1 MEQNQRNSN
10 NSPLN
15 ETPSDNVDKSDNSKE
30 EKTIICHPVVVS
42 SGDCQHYYEWVF
54 TDEEGVENARC
65 VKGCWMGIRYRK
77 SEYELVDGQ
86 LKRISKK
93 EKNE

>member
-1 MEQNQRNSN
+1 MEQNQRNSS

-15 ETPSDNVDKSDNSKE
+15 ETPSDSSDSSKE

-86 LKRISKK
+86 LRRISKK
-93 EKNE
+93 EEDAR